1 MALSALKKPIGIKKA
16 KMAKI
21 IFTSR
26 YIRNASKA
34 GNLVKY
40 MGTREGVEK
49 LPYGVDHSP
58 FTKKQQDLIAS
69 IVKKYPAATE
79 YPEYVEYLQRK
90 EKASATEFIDAFVER
105 NSDRIGNFK
114 KLVSYIAERPSVE
127 KLGRHGLFSQSDD
140 KIDLDEVAE
149 EVASHQGIL
158 WTHVI
163 SLRREDAERL
173 GHNKAEAWKKAIR
186 RNVISI
192 AEAHKIKVSD
202 LRWYAAF
209 HNTTHHPHV
218 HLLVY
223 SRDPR
228 TGYLTNKGIES
239 MRSVF
244 ARDLFR
250 NEQYKLY
257 RLETQQRDLI
267 KQKVNKILDNMD
279 VSREAPPE
287 LVGLFQTLV
296 TQLDGYRGKRVY
308 GYLPKPM
315 KETVNKIVD
324 ELAKEPTVSE
334 MYDAWCK
341 INRAKL
347 SVYSEKEK
355 PSVPLSENDVFRSIK
370 NTVLQKS
377 VYLLQLSHLEG
388 LTKENFQHSCGSF
401 YKGLSTILAKLI
413 GSDCHKKLNHL
424 EGQIDSKLRE
434 QINEK
439 KVAQG
444 LKISYTPVED
454 DEDEDEDEDFGF
466 IL

>member
-1 MALSALKKPIGIKKA
+1 M
-16 KMAKI
+16 
-21 IFTSR
+21 
-26 YIRNASKA
+26 
-34 GNLVKY
+34 
-40 MGTREGVEK
+40 
-49 LPYGVDHSP
+49 
-58 FTKKQQDLIAS
+58 IAS
-69 IVKKYPAATE
+69 IVKKYPASAE

-90 EKASATEFIDAFVER
+90 EKASATDFIDAFVER

-127 KLGRHGLFSQSDD
+127 KLGWHGLFSQTDD
-140 KIDLDEVAE
+140 KIDLDAVAN

-173 GHNKAEAWKKAIR
+173 GYNNAQAWKKAIR

-239 MRSVF
+239 MRSAF

-250 NEQYKLY
+250 NEQYKLFQM
-257 RLETQQRDLI
+257 ETQQRDLL

-279 VSREAPPE
+279 ISRE
-287 LVGLFQTLV
+287 
-296 TQLDGYRGKRVY
+296 QLDGYRGKRVY
-308 GYLPKPM
+308 GYLPKPI

-324 ELAKEPTVSE
+324 ELAKEPTVSQ
-334 MYDAWCK
+334 MYDAWCEIK
-341 INRAKL
+341 RAKL

-355 PSVPLSENDVFRSIK
+355 PPVPLSENDVFRSIK
-370 NTVLQKS
+370 NTILQKS
-377 VYLLQLSHLEG
+377 VYLMQLSHLEG
-388 LTKENFQHSCGSF
+388 VTKENFQHSVGSF

-413 GSDCHKKLNHL
+413 GSDCHRKLNNL
-424 EGQIDSKLRE
+424 EGQVDSKLRQ

-454 DEDEDEDEDFGF
+454 DDEDEDEDFGF

>member
-1 MALSALKKPIGIKKA
+1 MALSPLKKPIGIRNHS
-16 KMAKI
+16 MAKI

-26 YIRNASKA
+26 YIRNASRA
-34 GNLVKY
+34 GDLVKY

-58 FTKKQQDLIAS
+58 ATKKQDDLIAS
-69 IVKKYPAATE
+69 IVKKYPTSTD
-79 YPEYVEYLQRK
+79 YPEYIEYLQRK

-105 NSDRIGNFK
+105 NSDRIGSFK

-127 KLGRHGLFSQSDD
+127 KLGRHGLFSQTDD
-140 KIDLDEVAE
+140 KIDLDAVAE

-158 WTHVI
+158 WTHII

-173 GHNKAEAWKKAIR
+173 GYNNAEAWKKAIR
-186 RNVISI
+186 RNMISI

-239 MRSVF
+239 MRSAF

-250 NEQYKLY
+250 NEQYKLFQM
-257 RLETQQRDLI
+257 ETQQRDLL
-267 KQKVNKILDNMD
+267 KQTVNKLLENMD
-279 VSREAPPE
+279 VSREASPE
-287 LVGLFQTLV
+287 LVELFQTLV
-296 TQLDGYRGKRVY
+296 TQLDGYQGKRVY
-308 GYLPKPM
+308 GYLPKPI

-324 ELAKEPTVSE
+324 ELAKEPTVSQ

-355 PSVPLSENDVFRSIK
+355 PPVPLSENDVFRSIK
-370 NTVLQKS
+370 NTILQKS
-377 VYLLQLSHLEG
+377 VYLMQLSHLEG

-424 EGQIDSKLRE
+424 EGQVDSKLRQ

-454 DEDEDEDEDFGF
+454 DDEDEDEDFGL

>member
-1 MALSALKKPIGIKKA
+1 M
-16 KMAKI
+16 
-21 IFTSR
+21 
-26 YIRNASKA
+26 
-34 GNLVKY
+34 KY

-49 LPYGVDHSP
+49 LPYGIDHSP
-58 FTKKQQDLIAS
+58 ATKKQDDLIAS
-69 IVKKYPAATE
+69 IVKKYPTATD
-79 YPEYVEYLQRK
+79 YPEYIEYQQKK

-173 GHNKAEAWKKAIR
+173 GYNNAEAWKKAIR
-186 RNVISI
+186 RNMISI

-228 TGYLTNKGIES
+228 AGYLTNKGIES
-239 MRSVF
+239 MRSAF

-250 NEQYKLY
+250 NEQYKLFQM
-257 RLETQQRDLI
+257 ETQQRDLL
-267 KQKVNKILDNMD
+267 KQTVNKLLENMD
-279 VSREAPPE
+279 NSREAPPE
-287 LVGLFQTLV
+287 LVALFQTLV
-296 TQLDGYRGKRVY
+296 TQLDGYQGKRVY

-324 ELAKEPTVSE
+324 ELAKEPTVSQ
-334 MYDAWCK
+334 MYDVWCK

-370 NTVLQKS
+370 NTVLNKS
-377 VYLLQLSHLEG
+377 VYLLQLSRLEG

-413 GSDCHKKLNHL
+413 GSDCHRKLNNL
-424 EGQIDSKLRE
+424 EGQVDSKLRQ

-454 DEDEDEDEDFGF
+454 GEDEDEDEGFGL

>member
-1 MALSALKKPIGIKKA
+1 MKPTGIRNHS
-16 KMAKI
+16 MAKI

-26 YIRNASKA
+26 YIRNVSRA

-58 FTKKQQDLIAS
+58 ATKKQDDLIAS

-127 KLGRHGLFSQSDD
+127 KLGRHGLFSQTDD
-140 KIDLDEVAE
+140 KIDLDAVAE

-173 GHNKAEAWKKAIR
+173 GYNNAEAWKKAIR

-228 TGYLTNKGIES
+228 AGYLTNKGIES

-250 NEQYKLY
+250 NEQK
-257 RLETQQRDLI
+257 T
-267 KQKVNKILDNMD
+267 
-279 VSREAPPE
+279 
-287 LVGLFQTLV
+287 
-296 TQLDGYRGKRVY
+296 KR
-308 GYLPKPM
+308 K
-315 KETVNKIVD
+315 T
-324 ELAKEPTVSE
+324 
-334 MYDAWCK
+334 
-341 INRAKL
+341 IN
-347 SVYSEKEK
+347 S
-355 PSVPLSENDVFRSIK
+355 NQ
-370 NTVLQKS
+370 N
-377 VYLLQLSHLEG
+377 
-388 LTKENFQHSCGSF
+388 
-401 YKGLSTILAKLI
+401 
-413 GSDCHKKLNHL
+413 
-424 EGQIDSKLRE
+424 
-434 QINEK
+434 
-439 KVAQG
+439 
-444 LKISYTPVED
+444 
-454 DEDEDEDEDFGF
+454 
-466 IL
+466 

>member
-1 MALSALKKPIGIKKA
+1 MKPTGIKNHS
-16 KMAKI
+16 MAKI

-49 LPYGVDHSP
+49 LPTGIDHSP
-58 FTKKQQDLIAS
+58 ATKKQQDLIAS
-69 IVKKYPAATE
+69 IVKKFPTATD
-79 YPEYVEYLQRK
+79 YPEYIEYQQRK
-90 EKASATEFIDAFVER
+90 EKASASGFIDAFVER

-127 KLGRHGLFSQSDD
+127 KLGRHGLFSQTDD
-140 KIDLDEVAE
+140 KIDLDAVAE

-173 GHNKAEAWKKAIR
+173 GYNNAEAWKKAIR
-186 RNVISI
+186 RNMISI

-250 NEQYKLY
+250 NEQYKLF
-257 RLETQQRDLI
+257 RLETQQRDLL
-267 KQKVNKILDNMD
+267 KQRVNKILDNMD
-279 VSREAPPE
+279 IAREASSE
-287 LVGLFQTLV
+287 LVELL
-296 TQLDGYRGKRVY
+296 GKRVY

-334 MYDAWCK
+334 MYDVWCK

-355 PSVPLSENDVFRSIK
+355 PPVPLSENDVFRRIK
-370 NTVLQKS
+370 NTVLNKS
-377 VYLLQLSHLEG
+377 VYLLQLSHLE
-388 LTKENFQHSCGSF
+388 
-401 YKGLSTILAKLI
+401 LI
-413 GSDCHKKLNHL
+413 GSDCHRKLNNL
-424 EGQIDSKLRE
+424 EGQVDSKLRQ

-444 LKISYTPVED
+444 LKISYTPVDD
-454 DEDEDEDEDFGF
+454 DEDEGQDEDEDFGF

>member
-1 MALSALKKPIGIKKA
+1 MKPIGIKKA

-26 YIRNASKA
+26 YIRNAFRA

-58 FTKKQQDLIAS
+58 ATKKQDDLIAS
-69 IVKKYPAATE
+69 IVKKYPASVE
-79 YPEYVEYLQRK
+79 YPEYIEYQQKK

-127 KLGRHGLFSQSDD
+127 KLGRHGLFSQTDD
-140 KIDLDEVAE
+140 KIDLDAVAN

-173 GHNKAEAWKKAIR
+173 GYNNAEAWKKAIR

-250 NEQYKLY
+250 NEQYKLF
-257 RLETQQRDLI
+257 RLETQQRDLL
-267 KQKVNKILDNMD
+267 KQTVNKLLDNMD
-279 VSREAPPE
+279 VSREASPE
-287 LVGLFQTLV
+287 LVALFQTLV
-296 TQLDGYRGKRVY
+296 MQLDVYPGKRVY

-324 ELAKEPTVSE
+324 ELAKDPTVSQ
-334 MYDAWCK
+334 MYDTWCK

-355 PSVPLSENDVFRSIK
+355 PPVPLSENDVFRSIK
-370 NTVLQKS
+370 NTILQKS
-377 VYLLQLSHLEG
+377 VYLLQLSHIEG
-388 LTKENFQHSCGSF
+388 LTKETFQHSCGSF

-424 EGQIDSKLRE
+424 EGQVDSKLRQ

-444 LKISYTPVED
+444 LKISYTPVDND
-454 DEDEDEDEDFGF
+454 DEDEDEDEGFGF

>member
-1 MALSALKKPIGIKKA
+1 
-16 KMAKI
+16 MAKI

-26 YIRNASKA
+26 YIRNASRA

-49 LPYGVDHSP
+49 IPYGVDHSP
-58 FTKKQQDLIAS
+58 ATKKQDDLIAS
-69 IVKKYPAATE
+69 IVKKYPASSD
-79 YPEYVEYLQRK
+79 YPEYVEYQQRK
-90 EKASATEFIDAFVER
+90 EKASASEFIDAFVER

-127 KLGRHGLFSQSDD
+127 KLGRHGLFSQTDD
-140 KIDLDEVAE
+140 KIDLDSVAKEVSE
-149 EVASHQGIL
+149 HQGIL

-173 GHNKAEAWKKAIR
+173 GYNNAEAWKKAIR
-186 RNVISI
+186 RNMISI

-250 NEQYKLY
+250 NEQYKLF
-257 RLETQQRDLI
+257 RLETQQRDLL
-267 KQKVNKILDNMD
+267 KQTVNKLLENMD
-279 VSREAPPE
+279 ISREASPE

-296 TQLDGYRGKRVY
+296 MQLDGYRGKRVY

-324 ELAKEPTVSE
+324 ELAKEPTVSQ
-334 MYDAWCK
+334 MYDTWCK

-347 SVYSEKEK
+347 PVYSEKEK

-370 NTVLQKS
+370 NTILNKS
-377 VYLLQLSHLEG
+377 VYLIQLSHLEG
-388 LTKENFQHSCGSF
+388 LTKENFQHSSGSF
-401 YKGLSTILAKLI
+401 YKGLATILAKLI
-413 GSDCHKKLNHL
+413 GSDCYRKLNNL
-424 EGQIDSKLRE
+424 EGQVDSKLRQ

-439 KVAQG
+439 KIAQG
-444 LKISYTPVED
+444 LKISYTPVEDD